1 MFTLNCKG
9 RLLCA
14 ETPIVMG
21 ILNITPDSFY
31 QGSRFENM
39 SKIIR
44 KASEMVQEGAM
55 ILDIGGQS
63 SRPGAESITAEEEW
77 QRIAPAIQS
86 IRENFPEI
94 FISVDTYY
102 AFVAQSAIEAG
113 ADIINDI
120 SAGKLDPEM
129 IPTVAQLNTPF
140 IAMHMKGNPSNM
152 QEHSV
157 YKDLLGEII
166 DYFTERI
173 QYFHEAGIKDVII
186 DPGFGFAKTIEQN
199 FKLLSNLEDLKILQ
213 MPILAGLS
221 RKSMIYKTL
230 GISPEDALNGT
241 SVLHTVA
248 LTKGV
253 QIIRAHDVK
262 EAVEC
267 IKLIQKMQAIP
278 A

>member
-31 QGSRFENM
+31 EGSRFENSSTM
-39 SKIIR
+39 IH
-44 KASEMVQEGAM
+44 KAGEMIQEGAT

-63 SRPGAESITAEEEW
+63 SRPGAEPITAEEEW
-77 QRIAPAIQS
+77 KRIAPAIQS

-102 AFVAQSAIEAG
+102 ASVAQSAVEAG

-129 IPTVAQLNTPF
+129 IPTVAHLNIPF

-152 QEHSV
+152 QEQTT
-157 YKDLLGEII
+157 YKDLLGDII

-173 QYFHEAGIKDVII
+173 QYLHKAGIKDVII

-199 FKLLSNLEDLKILQ
+199 FKLLSNLEDLQILQ

-230 GISPEDALNGT
+230 GISPGESLNGS
-241 SVLHTVA
+241 SVLHTIA
-248 LTKGV
+248 LTKGA
-253 QIIRAHDVK
+253 QILRTHDVK

-267 IKLIQKMQAIP
+267 IKLTEKLRTKP